1 MDLRVGAA
9 LDANVAVEVQ
19 SQPPRVQSTRLEE
32 QGKRDPE
39 ELPGGAIRQH
49 RPAAA
54 VEGEHRHL
62 DLVHHA
68 PQERARFQRPHAL
81 GVQGIREVVDLEEQL
96 AQGIASPGAA
106 PADGEILLAERR
118 EQVRRGLQRAQDA
131 LAESQRREEPDQDRD
146 GAHGPADLAVVDVEV
161 EEQHAGKHRRR
172 ARSKREQ
179 KDVLIVRQPLLPPDH
194 EAFKPWCCRRR

>member
-1 MDLRVGAA
+1 L
-9 LDANVAVEVQ
+9 
-19 SQPPRVQSTRLEE
+19 
-32 QGKRDPE
+32 
-39 ELPGGAIRQH
+39 
-49 RPAAA
+49 
-54 VEGEHRHL
+54 
-62 DLVHHA
+62 
-68 PQERARFQRPHAL
+68 F
-81 GVQGIREVVDLEEQL
+81 
-96 AQGIASPGAA
+96 
-106 PADGEILLAERR
+106 AERR

-194 EAFKPWCCRRR
+194 EAFKPWCCSRRKRALRDRPSSLAASLTLPPQRASARWIRCRSASSSVIRSIRAGPW